1 MSRKGEIRNF
11 SAMGGADRGILS
23 RVSRQAE
30 AESSSRRGIHS
41 LVFSSSLTLAVWMT
55 SSGCSLYTSDH
66 VLQDS

>member
-41 LVFSSSLTLAVWMT
+41 LVFSSFDISSL
-55 SSGCSLYTSDH
+55 D
-66 VLQDS
+66 D